1 MVLQEKSNSGPRR
14 QNINQHSSM
23 DQKAANLRSSA
34 YSLQRIHEGAAKL
47 KHAIWKEEK
56 EDWEL
61 YFPNHFI
68 YSFLA
73 FNSLYNVDWTASYNN
88 GRIAPVRKVK
98 VATNKGDKYFEE
110 KEGIKQEMYLS
121 FCFQNLK
128 FVKLY
133 KDFFTRCVLKGDTAV
148 DVKEMLSEI
157 RLDSLPN
164 GSVRTENYVRRFRFA
179 VDDLLTRGR
188 FDKDTIS
195 IILDYIY
202 SVRCNLFHGVKSID
216 EMKDYGQQDRFDI
229 YASFIIA
236 LNQMVFS
243 YLDYLI
249 KGDSFTDSFDDLF
262 NELM

>member
-1 MVLQEKSNSGPRR
+1 
-14 QNINQHSSM
+14 M

-98 VATNKGDKYFEE
+98 VATNKG
-110 KEGIKQEMYLS
+110 
-121 FCFQNLK
+121 K

-164 GSVRTENYVRRFRFA
+164 GSVRTENYVKRFRFA

-249 KGDSFTDSFDDLF
+249 KGDSFIDSFDDLYQ
-262 NELM
+262 ELM

>member
-1 MVLQEKSNSGPRR
+1 
-14 QNINQHSSM
+14 M
-23 DQKAANLRSSA
+23 DQKASNLKSSA
-34 YSLQRIHEGAAKL
+34 YSLHRIHEGAAKL

-56 EDWEL
+56 KDWEL

-73 FNSLYNVDWTASYNN
+73 FNSLYNVDWAASYNK
-88 GRIAPVRKVK
+88 GRIESIPKVK
-98 VATNKGDKYFEE
+98 VPTKKGDKFFEE
-110 KEGIKQEMYLS
+110 KEGVKQEMYLS
-121 FCFQNLK
+121 FCFKDSN
-128 FVKLY
+128 FVKSY
-133 KDFFTRCVLKGDTAV
+133 KDFFIRCVLKGDTAV

-188 FDKDTIS
+188 FHKDTIS

-249 KGDSFTDSFDDLF
+249 EGDSYTDIFDDLYK
-262 NELM
+262 ELM